1 MLVSNIIGKISHV
14 SGRRGAAKGSGAC
27 FTDWQWSLPKVRK
40 NEFVQS
46 ESVSFL
52 STEFWTKK
60 AFWNLLLLSS
70 SLLFKTKEDSPKFQA
85 KASLEEVQGYQN
97 WNIEEREE
105 EAKEEGWEKGGEE
118 SREEKDQKVKERFE
132 LHEVISSIISFP
144 AMLKVYDSIFGRHTS
159 YLGMLSLPTG
169 KI

>member
-40 NEFVQS
+40 KRVCPKWKC
-46 ESVSFL
+46 FL
-52 STEFWTKK
+52 LVNRV
-60 AFWNLLLLSS
+60 FWNLLLLPSF
-70 SLLFKTKEDSPKFQA
+70 LLFKTKEDSPKFQA

-97 WNIEEREE
+97 WNIEEGEE

-118 SREEKDQKVKERFE
+118 SREEKDQKVKERSE

-144 AMLKVYDSIFGRHTS
+144 VMLKVYDAIIGRHTS

>member
-1 MLVSNIIGKISHV
+1 MKVFPSCQLSFG
-14 SGRRGAAKGSGAC
+14 
-27 FTDWQWSLPKVRK
+27 PKK
-40 NEFVQS
+40 LS
-46 ESVSFL
+46 ETFYYYPPFYFSKL
-52 STEFWTKK
+52 KK
-60 AFWNLLLLSS
+60 E
-70 SLLFKTKEDSPKFQA
+70 KTKRYDSPKFQA

-97 WNIEEREE
+97 WNIEEGEE

-118 SREEKDQKVKERFE
+118 SREEKDQKVKERFYYE

-144 AMLKVYDSIFGRHTS
+144 VMLKVYDAMIGRHTS